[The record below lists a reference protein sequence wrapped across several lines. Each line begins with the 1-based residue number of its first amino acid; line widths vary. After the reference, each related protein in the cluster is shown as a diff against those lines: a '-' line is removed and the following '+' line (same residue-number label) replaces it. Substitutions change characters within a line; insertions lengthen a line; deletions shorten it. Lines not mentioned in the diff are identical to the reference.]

1 MALKTTSEIIQVSF
15 SITESAANTFTQAQ
29 VDLQLNP
36 LDQEVALIYAI
47 DLDPTAPD
55 NVAGVNSST
64 AMSLSSTSLTGFGNL
79 STNTV
84 LANTVLDI
92 RQDAGSVTGVPFQ
105 RTSLDTPVSGVP
117 YIGII
122 STSNFFVQLVGSNN
136 AAAKF
141 GTGRVWMA
149 RAKADAATYAALVQS
164 EVLSA

>member
-1 MALKTTSEIIQVSF
+1 MALKTTSDIIQVGF
-15 SITESAANTFTQAQ
+15 SVTESAANTFTQIQ

-36 LDQEVALIYAI
+36 LDQEVALIYAV

-55 NVAGVNSST
+55 CVAGTNTST
-64 AMSLSSTSLTGFGNL
+64 FMSLSSTSLTGIGNL
-79 STNTV
+79 SSASV
-84 LANTVLDI
+84 LANTLLDI
-92 RQDAGSVTGVPFQ
+92 RQDPGGITGVPFQ
-105 RTSLDTPVSGVP
+105 RSSLDTPPAVVP

-122 STSNFFVQLVGSNN
+122 STSNFFVQLQGGNN
-136 AAAKF
+136 LAAKF

>member
-55 NVAGVNSST
+55 NVAGVNTST

-92 RQDAGSVTGVPFQ
+92 RQDAGSVTGVPFA
-105 RTSLDTPVSGVP
+105 RTSLDTTVSGVP

-149 RAKADAATYAALVQS
+149 RARADAATYAALVQS

>member
-1 MALKTTSEIIQVSF
+1 MALKTTSDIIQVGF
-15 SITESAANTFTQAQ
+15 SITESAANTFTQTQ

-47 DLDPTAPD
+47 DLDPTVPD
-55 NVAGVNSST
+55 NIAGTNTQV

-79 STNTV
+79 STSSV
-84 LANTVLDI
+84 LANTVLNI
-92 RQDAGSVTGVPFQ
+92 QQDAGSVTGVPFQ

-122 STSNFFVQLVGSNN
+122 STSNFFVQLLGNNN

-149 RAKADAATYAALVQS
+149 RARADAATYAALVQS